1 MNRLGW
7 NTVKLGEHALDGF
20 AVDVGLIH
28 LSQSVHAV
36 TNMTVP
42 TLTANTEIP
51 IRMAQTRRSWSSCG
65 ANHVGDLAGK
75 KPVRQSLGRSE
86 RKPGVVIPSGLSRR

>member
-51 IRMAQTRRSWSSCG
+51 IRMA
-65 ANHVGDLAGK
+65 
-75 KPVRQSLGRSE
+75 
-86 RKPGVVIPSGLSRR
+86 